1 VLPAV
6 VAAEPGSDTVVVAAQ
21 NAAEAALVPGV
32 RVVGASTLAEV
43 IMWLRGGPPPT
54 PPPPQAPPGAPTLIT
69 GRELRLCPL
78 YRQHER
84 LVLRVPSLA

>member
-1 VLPAV
+1 MLPAV
-6 VAAEPGSDTVVVAAQ
+6 VAAVPGSDTVVVAAQ

-54 PPPPQAPPGAPTLIT
+54 LPPPQAPPGAPTLLT
-69 GRELRLCPL
+69 GTGAAPVPL
-78 YRQHER
+78 
-84 LVLRVPSLA
+84 VPPA

>member
-1 VLPAV
+1 MLLAV

-21 NAAEAALVPGV
+21 NAAEGALVPGV

-54 PPPPQAPPGAPTLIT
+54 LPPPQAPPGAPTLIT
-69 GRELRLCPL
+69 GAGAAPVPL
-78 YRQHER
+78 
-84 LVLRVPSLA
+84 VPPA